1 MTFSVSSRAF
11 VHEGDIPA
19 KYTCDGDDL
28 SPPLCWSGIPD
39 DARSL
44 ALIVDDPN
52 APDPAAPRMIWVH
65 WVLYNLP
72 VFDARLAETVASGA
86 LPSGTLEGSND
97 WKRSGYRG
105 PCPPV
110 GRHRYF
116 FRLFALD
123 VVLSDL
129 GCPTKAHLEQ
139 AMQGHILADAVLMG
153 TYCRG

>member
-1 MTFSVSSRAF
+1 MASPSFTEVRPRKR
-11 VHEGDIPA
+11 IPKA
-19 KYTCDGDDL
+19 NSCYGANL
-28 SPPLCWSGIPD
+28 SPLLNWSGAP
-39 DARSL
+39 AGSKSL
-44 ALIVDDPN
+44 ALIAEDVDHEAGP
-52 APDPAAPRMIWVH
+52 WVH